1 MQKQILEYIDKHLSP
16 HLCGYRKGYSTQT
29 ALISILEKLKLSID
43 NEGFVSGLLMDLS
56 KAFDTINHQLLLPK
70 LHAYGFSQQALAII
84 CSYLSNRKQ
93 RIKINNVFSSWKDLI
108 LGVPQGSVLGP
119 LLFNIY
125 LNDLFFFLKD
135 VGICNFADDTT
146 TYISDESLENVLKSL
161 EKNSMLAIRW
171 FENNYMKLNTDKC
184 RLIVSG
190 YKHEQVWANIGKDLI
205 WESNDVKL
213 LGVTIDRDLK
223 FDKHVLK
230 LCSKANQK
238 LSALS
243 RMANL
248 LSFNKRRTLFKAFVE
263 SQFKYCPI
271 VWMFHSRRTNNKI
284 NRLHERALR
293 IVYDDDVSTFD
304 QLLAMDK
311 SFCIHHQNIQ
321 RLLIEIY
328 KALHDT
334 SGNSLKELFVKR
346 ESTISL
352 LSKPEFV
359 IYSVNSILKGKNS
372 LRYFGSVIWSLLP
385 IENSEDHSISSFIT
399 KIKQWKPIACP
410 CTICRSYVGRVGYI
424 KVSDN

>member
-1 MQKQILEYIDKHLSP
+1 M
-16 HLCGYRKGYSTQT
+16 
-29 ALISILEKLKLSID
+29 LEKLKLSMD
-43 NEGFVSGLLMDLS
+43 NKGFAGGVLMDLS
-56 KAFDTINHQLLLPK
+56 KAFDTINHQLLLAK

-271 VWMFHSRRTNNKI
+271 VWMFHSRRTNSKI
-284 NRLHERALR
+284 NRLHERALG
-293 IVYDDDVSTFD
+293 IVYDDDVSTCHGQIF
-304 QLLAMDK
+304 LYSPSK
-311 SFCIHHQNIQ
+311 YP
-321 RLLIEIY
+321 E
-328 KALHDT
+328 
-334 SGNSLKELFVKR
+334 
-346 ESTISL
+346 TI
-352 LSKPEFV
+352 
-359 IYSVNSILKGKNS
+359 N
-372 LRYFGSVIWSLLP
+372 
-385 IENSEDHSISSFIT
+385 
-399 KIKQWKPIACP
+399 
-410 CTICRSYVGRVGYI
+410 
-424 KVSDN
+424 